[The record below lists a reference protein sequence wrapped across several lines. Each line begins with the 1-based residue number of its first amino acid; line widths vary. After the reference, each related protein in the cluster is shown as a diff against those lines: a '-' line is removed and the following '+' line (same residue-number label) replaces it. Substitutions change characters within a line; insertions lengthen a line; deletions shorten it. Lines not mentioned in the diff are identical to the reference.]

1 MTNGLILE
9 VALVFEDQ
17 GAGLVWAVRRGTGVL
32 GGTLLL
38 VHHIADVVL
47 EGVSADSLLHINTH
61 VRVLLSTFFFV
72 AGNTRH
78 LLQKSKFFQ
87 IEYLRDLLTWWLVHS
102 WWYEVVHTSSYLV
115 VQ

>member
-78 LLQKSKFFQ
+78 LPQKLEILILSNGTFERFV
-87 IEYLRDLLTWWLVHS
+87 D
-102 WWYEVVHTSSYLV
+102 LV
-115 VQ
+115 VGALLVV